1 MEEKV
6 FEMEYI
12 INGEKYLITAT
23 KVANGAKE
31 GIENPSDF
39 KEPIEIGKEFMNIQ
53 EEVVVPNEDGTI
65 ISIVDIPDYIDLPT
79 WLSIIKDYNIVLTK

>member
-23 KVANGAKE
+23 KVANEAKE
-31 GIENPSDF
+31 GIEGPSDF
-39 KEPIEIGKEFMNIQ
+39 KEPIEIDEEFMNLP
-53 EEVVVPNEDGTI
+53 EEVMVPNKDVTI
-65 ISIVDIPDYIDLPT
+65 ISMVDFPDYIDLQT
-79 WLSIIKDYNIVLTK
+79 WLSIIKNYNIVLTK